1 MSDVFTVFK
10 QPVSEPREEFL
21 GVTSSLFPI
30 DTPLGTSL
38 WAVID
43 PQFNW
48 TEVIRRTR
56 DPKVKDGAARELFT
70 IFDNRTV
77 AAAWAQTQNK
87 SLLILEISPS
97 AEVIPQLPLVRD
109 IEL

>member
-1 MSDVFTVFK
+1 MSNVFTAFK
-10 QPVSEPREEFL
+10 QSVSEPREEFL
-21 GVTSSLFPI
+21 GVTSTPLPI
-30 DTPLGTSL
+30 DNPLGTSL

-48 TEVIRRTR
+48 AEVIRRTR

-70 IFDNRTV
+70 IFDNK
-77 AAAWAQTQNK
+77 AAAASWAQSQNK
-87 SLLILEISPS
+87 PLLILEISPS